1 MDSHTPQPQPW
12 DAVVIGGGP
21 AGFFAAL
28 RCAEL
33 QPTYKIL
40 ILEKTG
46 QPLSKVRISGGGRC
60 NLTHACFDPAVLV
73 SYYPRGSRELRGAF
87 TRFQPADTMSW
98 FETRGVR
105 LKTEA
110 DGRVFPASDSS
121 DSIIDCLLEQAQRLG
136 IRVCTNAPVL
146 SVQRD
151 EVHACFKVDF
161 EAGESLRTRRL
172 LLATGGTRRAYQFAQ
187 TLGHT
192 LQPPV
197 PSLFTFTISDP
208 RLDGLA
214 GVSVDEAVL
223 RLPAFGIEQIGA
235 LLVTHWGLSGPAILK
250 LSAWGARP
258 LHAAGYQADLTI
270 NWLPG
275 VSAGDLQ
282 GHFQEIKSQFPCRT
296 VAAHAYPD
304 QVATRQ
310 PLPGRLWKKLV
321 SAAGIGPQQTWGD
334 LSRRQLA
341 DLVCE
346 LTKGQYRISG
356 KGAFKEEFVTC
367 GGVSLKEVDF
377 KTMQSRVC
385 PGLYL
390 AGELLDIDALTGGF
404 NFQAAW
410 TTGWLA
416 GSAMAE
422 RESER

>member
-1 MDSHTPQPQPW
+1 MDFHTSQPQLW

-21 AGFFAAL
+21 AGFFAAM

-33 QPTYKIL
+33 QPACKIL
-40 ILEKTG
+40 ILEKTS
-46 QPLSKVRISGGGRC
+46 QVLSKVRISGGGRC
-60 NLTHACFDPAVLV
+60 NATHACFDPAVLV
-73 SYYPRGSRELRGAF
+73 SYYPRGSRELRGPF

-98 FETRGVR
+98 FESRGER

-121 DSIIDCLLEQAQRLG
+121 GSIIDCLLEQADRLG
-136 IRVCTNAPVL
+136 IGVRTDTPVR
-146 SVQRD
+146 SVQRV
-151 EVHACFKVDF
+151 EAHTCFVVDI
-161 EAGESLRTRRL
+161 EAGENLRTRRL
-172 LLATGGTRRAYQFAQ
+172 LLATGGTRRAYPLAQ

-192 LQPPV
+192 IQPPV

-214 GVSVDEAVL
+214 GVSVDETGL
-223 RLPAFGIEQIGA
+223 RLPAFGIEQKGA
-235 LLVTHWGLSGPAILK
+235 LLVTHCGLSGPAVLK

-275 VSAGDLQ
+275 ISTGELQ
-282 GHFQEIKSQFPCRT
+282 GHFQYMKTRSPERT
-296 VAAHAYPD
+296 VAARSCPD
-304 QVATRQ
+304 HETTCQ
-310 PLPGRLWKKLV
+310 PLPVRLWKKLV
-321 SAAGIGPQQTWGD
+321 SAAGIGAQQTWGD
-334 LSRRQLA
+334 LSRRQLTS
-341 DLVCE
+341 LIHE
-346 LTKGQYRISG
+346 LTRGQYRVSG

-367 GGVSLKEVDF
+367 GGVTLKEVNF

-390 AGELLDIDALTGGF
+390 AGELLDIDAVTGGF

-422 RESER
+422 RESEH